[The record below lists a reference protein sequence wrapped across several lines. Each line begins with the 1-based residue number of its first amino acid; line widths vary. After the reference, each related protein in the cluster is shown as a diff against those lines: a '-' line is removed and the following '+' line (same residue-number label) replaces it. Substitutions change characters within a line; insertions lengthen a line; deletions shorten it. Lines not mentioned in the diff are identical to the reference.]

1 MITPEVVWLSLGILL
16 LLVEVTTGGFW
27 VGFFGLGAI
36 VTGSLL
42 WFGVVETLNVQLAVF
57 VLASVLPL
65 VLFRRSLVRWLNRDK
80 PIVPIGDAAGQ
91 TAVVVAEIGPG
102 TIGRVEFQGSTW
114 DAESLAGEQLA
125 QGARVRIVR
134 QDGTRL
140 FVRSAS

>member
-36 VTGSLL
+36 VTGLL
-42 WFGVVETLNVQLAVF
+42 VWFGLVATLNAQLTTF

-65 VLFRRSLVRWLNRDK
+65 ILFRRSLVRWLNRDK
-80 PIVPIGDAAGQ
+80 PIMPIGDAAGQ
-91 TAVVVAEIGPG
+91 TAVVVSEIGPG
-102 TIGRVEFQGSTW
+102 AMGRVEFQGSTW

-125 QGARVRIVR
+125 PGARVRIVR

>member
-36 VTGSLL
+36 VTGVLL
-42 WFGVVETLNVQLAVF
+42 WGGALETLNAQLSVF

-65 VLFRRSLVRWLNRDK
+65 VIFRRSLVRWLNRGK
-80 PIVPIGDAAGQ
+80 PGEPIGDAAGQ

-102 TIGRVEFQGSTW
+102 AVGRVEFQGSTW
-114 DAESLAGEQLA
+114 DAEASSGERLSPHT
-125 QGARVRIVR
+125 RVQIVK

-140 FVRSAS
+140 FVRSL

>member
-1 MITPEVVWLSLGILL
+1 MFTPEVVWLSLGIVL

-36 VTGSLL
+36 VAGALV
-42 WFGVVETLNVQLAVF
+42 WFGVIASLNAQLAAF

-65 VLFRRSLVRWLNRDK
+65 LFFRRSLVQWLNRDK

-91 TAVVVAEIGPG
+91 TAVVVSEIRPG
-102 TIGRVEFQGSTW
+102 TTGRVEFQGSTW
-114 DAESLAGEQLA
+114 DAEALSGERFA
-125 QGARVRIVR
+125 PNTRVRIVK

-140 FVRSAS
+140 FVRSI

>member
-36 VTGSLL
+36 VAGLL
-42 WFGVVETLNVQLAVF
+42 VWFGAVESLNAQVAAF
-57 VLASVLPL
+57 VLSSVLPL
-65 VLFRRSLVRWLNRDK
+65 ILFRRSLVRWLNRGK

-91 TAVVVAEIGPG
+91 TAVVVSEIGPD
-102 TIGRVEFQGSTW
+102 TIGRVEFQGTTW
-114 DAESLAGEQLA
+114 DAEAISGERFA
-125 QGARVRIVR
+125 PNTRVRIVK

>member
-1 MITPEVVWLSLGILL
+1 MITSEVVWLSFGILL

-36 VTGSLL
+36 VAGALI
-42 WFGVVETLNVQLAVF
+42 WFGAVESLNAQIATF

-65 VLFRRSLVRWLNRDK
+65 ILFRRSLVRWLNRDK

-102 TIGRVEFQGSTW
+102 GVGRVEFQGSTW
-114 DAESLAGEQLA
+114 DAQAASGERLSP
-125 QGARVRIVR
+125 GTRVRITH

-140 FVRSAS
+140 FVRSA

>member
-16 LLVEVTTGGFW
+16 LLAEVTTGGFW

-36 VTGSLL
+36 VTGALL
-42 WFGVVETLNVQLAVF
+42 WFGVVGALNVQLAVF

-80 PIVPIGDAAGQ
+80 PVVPIGDAAGQ
-91 TAVVVAEIGPG
+91 TAVVVSEIGPG
-102 TIGRVEFQGSTW
+102 AIGRVEFQGSTW

-125 QGARVRIVR
+125 PGARVRIVR

>member
-36 VTGSLL
+36 AVGALV
-42 WFGVVETLNVQLAVF
+42 WFGAVESLNAQLAVF

-65 VLFRRSLVRWLNRDK
+65 ILFRRSLVRWLNRGK

-91 TAVVVAEIGPG
+91 TAVVVSDVGP
-102 TIGRVEFQGSTW
+102 TTLGRVEFQGSTW
-114 DAESLAGEQLA
+114 DAEAASGEHLLANT
-125 QGARVRIVR
+125 RVRIVR

-140 FVRSAS
+140 VVRSA

>member
-36 VTGSLL
+36 VTGLL
-42 WFGVVETLNVQLAVF
+42 VWFGVVEGLNAQIATF

-65 VLFRRSLVRWLNRDK
+65 IIFRRSLVRWLNRDK

-91 TAVVVAEIGPG
+91 TAVVVSEIGPG
-102 TIGRVEFQGSTW
+102 AIGRVEFQGSTW
-114 DAESLAGEQLA
+114 DAEAASGERLAPNT
-125 QGARVRIVR
+125 RVQIVK

-140 FVRSAS
+140 FVRSA

>member
-36 VTGSLL
+36 AVGALV
-42 WFGVVETLNVQLAVF
+42 WFGVIESLNAQIAAF

-65 VLFRRSLVRWLNRDK
+65 LLFRRSLVAWLNRDK

-91 TAVVVAEIGPG
+91 TAVVVSEIAPG
-102 TIGRVEFQGSTW
+102 AVGRVEFQGSTW
-114 DAESLAGEQLA
+114 DAEALSGEHFA
-125 QGARVRIVR
+125 PNSRVRIVK

-140 FVRSAS
+140 FVRSA

>member
-36 VTGSLL
+36 VAGALV
-42 WFGVVETLNVQLAVF
+42 WFGAVESLNAQLAVF

-65 VLFRRSLVRWLNRDK
+65 ILFRRSLVRWLNRDK
-80 PIVPIGDAAGQ
+80 PVVPIGDAAGQ
-91 TAVVVAEIGPG
+91 TAVVVAEIDPG
-102 TIGRVEFQGSTW
+102 GVGRVEFQGSTW
-114 DAESLAGEQLA
+114 DAQAASGERLPP
-125 QGARVRIVR
+125 GTRVRITH

-140 FVRSAS
+140 FVRSA

>member
-27 VGFFGLGAI
+27 VGFFGVGAL
-36 VTGSLL
+36 VTGLL
-42 WFGVVETLNVQLAVF
+42 VWFGVVASLNAQIATF

-91 TAVVVAEIGPG
+91 TAVVVSEIGPG
-102 TIGRVEFQGSTW
+102 AIGRVEFQGSTW
-114 DAESLAGEQLA
+114 DAETVSDERLAPNT
-125 QGARVRIVR
+125 RVRIVR

-140 FVRSAS
+140 FVRSV

>member
-36 VTGSLL
+36 VAGLL
-42 WFGVVETLNVQLAVF
+42 VWFGVVASLNAELAVF

-65 VLFRRSLVRWLNRDK
+65 ILFRRSLVRWLNRGK
-80 PIVPIGDAAGQ
+80 PVVPIGDAAGQ
-91 TAVVVAEIGPG
+91 TAVVVSEIGPG
-102 TIGRVEFQGSTW
+102 AVGRVEFQGSTW
-114 DAESLAGEQLA
+114 DAEAASGERFA
-125 QGARVRIVR
+125 PNTRVRIVK

-140 FVRSAS
+140 FVRSV